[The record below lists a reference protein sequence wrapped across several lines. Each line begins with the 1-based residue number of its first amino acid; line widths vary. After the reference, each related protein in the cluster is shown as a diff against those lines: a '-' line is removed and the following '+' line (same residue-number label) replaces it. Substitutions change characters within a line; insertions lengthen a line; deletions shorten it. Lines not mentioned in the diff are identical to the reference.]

1 MDFDLLLIEAKRYNY
16 NTFRS
21 LLKWPGQKEK
31 KMGEQEWSG
40 CTAEIGSFH
49 PELNGFDLLLIEAK
63 RYNYNT
69 FRSLLKW
76 PGQKEKWDGNGVVA
90 LQKLDVIKNL
100 ELPLQPEMH

>member
-1 MDFDLLLIEAKRYNY
+1 MVHSSSSSVDQD
-16 NTFRS
+16 
-21 LLKWPGQKEK
+21 P
-31 KMGEQEWSG
+31 
-40 CTAEIGSFH
+40 FH
-49 PELNGFDLLLIEAK
+49 PKLNGFDLLLIEAK

-76 PGQKEKWDGNGVVA
+76 PGQKEKWDRIGVVA